1 MPGGVGPVS
10 EDIVLAC
17 AREERV
23 IAQVRNTNEVF
34 YHLNSRQVFFDT
46 GQGYLYFADS
56 PQGSIRRTIRA
67 ALASLNGQVA
77 IEQLHLDQNKVF
89 AAACRVRL
97 TPEQVDTVLVALR
110 LTGVRARITRVQHAP
125 SLPDS
130 QSQDSS
136 LRSVDTCDPHRPMI
150 HHG

>member
-17 AREERV
+17 GRLERE
-23 IAQVRNTNEVF
+23 IAQIQNTNEVF

-46 GQGYLYFADS
+46 DQGYLYFADS

-67 ALASLNGQVA
+67 ALTSLNGHVA

-97 TPEQVDTVLVALR
+97 TPEHADTVLVALR
-110 LTGVRARITRVQHAP
+110 LTGIRARFTRVQHAP
-125 SLPDS
+125 ALPDG

-136 LRSVDTCDPHRPMI
+136 LHSVDTCDPHGPTI
-150 HHG
+150 HPD